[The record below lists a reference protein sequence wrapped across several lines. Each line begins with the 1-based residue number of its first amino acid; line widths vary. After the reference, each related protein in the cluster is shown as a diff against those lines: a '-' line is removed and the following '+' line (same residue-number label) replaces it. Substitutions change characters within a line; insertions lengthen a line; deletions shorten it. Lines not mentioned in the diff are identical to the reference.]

1 MRFLQGQRLYAT
13 QPVSAPMS
21 TSIRCLKLNVRSALD
36 ILLRQNSLDQD
47 ERLKKNPTEHF
58 LPIIRKCL
66 NVQVQDRYI
75 SFFDIQ
81 TTNKECFFYNRP
93 SFTELLEELG
103 GKPYISPIQRSL
115 QLTLFNGITPVLDH
129 NLDLTDFK
137 YLDCSY

>member
-66 NVQVQDRYI
+66 NVQVQDR
-75 SFFDIQ
+75 
-81 TTNKECFFYNRP
+81 
-93 SFTELLEELG
+93 
-103 GKPYISPIQRSL
+103 
-115 QLTLFNGITPVLDH
+115 
-129 NLDLTDFK
+129 
-137 YLDCSY
+137 